1 MITIQK
7 AQSLVERGNA
17 PPGKDM
23 IGHMLSSLQ
32 PREISRLSVKEIQ
45 RLVCTLF
52 SQVPVRLLVLV
63 ALILLIAQS
72 SGGAAAAQEL
82 FCLSPAVPLLDLPSE
97 VLADYR
103 GEISG
108 EFEAYFAAVTEYIAC
123 LDGERARVMAEARD
137 AATAYSGFL
146 NLPHVM
152 EDIR

>member
-7 AQSLVERGNA
+7 AQSLVERRNA

-23 IGHMLSSLQ
+23 TGHMLPSLQ
-32 PREISRLSVKEIQ
+32 PRENSRLSVKEIQ
-45 RLVCTLF
+45 RLVFALF
-52 SQVPVRLLVLV
+52 SQVPVRLLVLA
-63 ALILLIAQS
+63 ALVLLVAQS

-82 FCLSPAVPLLDLPSE
+82 ICLSPAVPLLDLPRE

-137 AATAYSGFL
+137 AAAAYSGFL
-146 NLPHVM
+146 NLPYVK

>member
-7 AQSLVERGNA
+7 AQSLVERGGA
-17 PPGKDM
+17 PSGKDM
-23 IGHMLSSLQ
+23 TGHMLPSLQ
-32 PREISRLSVKEIQ
+32 PRENSRLSMKEAW
-45 RLVCTLF
+45 RLVIVRCA
-52 SQVPVRLLVLV
+52 QPPVLLSRLAALALLV
-63 ALILLIAQS
+63 AQS
-72 SGGAAAAQEL
+72 SGNVAAAQEL

-123 LDGERARVMAEARD
+123 LDGERARVMAEAGD

-146 NLPHVM
+146 SLPYVK

>member
-7 AQSLVERGNA
+7 AQSLVERCDA

-23 IGHMLSSLQ
+23 TGHMLPSLQ
-32 PREISRLSVKEIQ
+32 PRENSRLSVKEIR
-45 RLVCTLF
+45 RLVIV
-52 SQVPVRLLVLV
+52 SRAQPPVLLSRLAALVL
-63 ALILLIAQS
+63 LFAQS
-72 SGGAAAAQEL
+72 SASVAAAQEL

-123 LDGERARVMAEARD
+123 LDVERARVMAEARD
-137 AATAYSGFL
+137 AATVYSGFL
-146 NLPHVM
+146 NLPYVK

>member
-7 AQSLVERGNA
+7 AQSLVERDDA

-23 IGHMLSSLQ
+23 TGHMLPSLQ
-32 PREISRLSVKEIQ
+32 PRENSRFSVKEIR
-45 RLVCTLF
+45 RLDIGHRALP
-52 SQVPVRLLVLV
+52 PVLLSRLAALALLV
-63 ALILLIAQS
+63 AQS
-72 SGGAAAAQEL
+72 SGSVAAAQEL

-108 EFEAYFAAVTEYIAC
+108 EFEVYFAAVTEYIAC

-146 NLPHVM
+146 NLPYVK